1 MRWNYSLLKNS
12 ARPSGLIKLG
22 EGAGGEVVERLKEW
36 FKRAMQGERNAGEI
50 PVLPPGAEWQAM
62 DQTAK
67 DMDFLNTMKEAAKLI
82 ASAYGVPLP
91 LIDNDASTFNN
102 IEQAKERFYTDTV
115 LPMAREFLRQFGNW
129 LLPLYGEGLQF
140 QINEDKIGALEGVR
154 TRLYDRMIRAVTA
167 GVLTE
172 DEAREAMGYDPL
184 GIRVPPED
192 VAKAMG
198 LLAYGK

>member
-1 MRWNYSLLKNS
+1 
-12 ARPSGLIKLG
+12 
-22 EGAGGEVVERLKEW
+22 
-36 FKRAMQGERNAGEI
+36 
-50 PVLPPGAEWQAM
+50 
-62 DQTAK
+62 
-67 DMDFLNTMKEAAKLI
+67 
-82 ASAYGVPLP
+82 
-91 LIDNDASTFNN
+91 
-102 IEQAKERFYTDTV
+102 
-115 LPMAREFLRQFGNW
+115 
-129 LLPLYGEGLQF
+129 LPLYGEGLQF

-184 GIRVPPED
+184 GIRVRPED